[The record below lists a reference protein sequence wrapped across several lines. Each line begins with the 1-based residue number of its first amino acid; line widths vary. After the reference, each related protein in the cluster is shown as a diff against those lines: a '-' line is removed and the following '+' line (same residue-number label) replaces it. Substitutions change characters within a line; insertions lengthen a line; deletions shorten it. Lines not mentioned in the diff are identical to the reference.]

1 MSHRNWSRQE
11 TLMALAFYLCP
22 PFPRK
27 NWDDGDAEIQLIA
40 GEIGRTE
47 SAVCFKIANLKACDP
62 NRTGLGFTNTAGMD
76 RQVVSEYLADPD
88 ATMSEAMWERE
99 QSGIRISDD
108 GEIEASGSSRPSQP
122 QQLGLERVEQV
133 RTRVNQDY
141 FRSVLLSN
149 YGGACCLTGIDIP
162 ALLTAS
168 HIKPWA
174 AATPSERLMSSNGLL
189 LNALHDRAFDRGLI
203 TLDDRYRV
211 VVSSRVPHTPTND
224 LWLYAFD
231 GRKIALPGGDESTW
245 PSLDFIHYHNDYVFE
260 RRA

>member
-1 MSHRNWSRQE
+1 MSRRNWSRQE

-27 NWDDGDAEIQLIA
+27 NWDDSDAEIQLLA
-40 GEIGRTE
+40 EEIGRTE

-76 RQVVSEYLADPD
+76 RQVISEYLADPD
-88 ATMSEAMWERE
+88 ATMSEAMWELE
-99 QSGIRISDD
+99 QIRIRISYD
-108 GEIEASGSSRPSQP
+108 GEIEAPGSSRPDQP

-149 YGGACCLTGIDIP
+149 YDGTCCITGIDIP

-174 AATPSERLMSSNGLL
+174 AATPSERLMSSNGLF
-189 LNALHDRAFDRGLI
+189 AQ
-203 TLDDRYRV
+203 RV
-211 VVSSRVPHTPTND
+211 
-224 LWLYAFD
+224 A
-231 GRKIALPGGDESTW
+231 
-245 PSLDFIHYHNDYVFE
+245 
-260 RRA
+260 